1 MLTEPQGLP
10 LGVEEEALALPLVGR
25 GHVEVAANDAL
36 QVAVLPV
43 QVTALDGPGEHGS
56 AGPGQRVCK
65 EKKKHQQEG
74 WGEGGRHLKPHCL
87 AAATACAPAHS
98 CSATAMTFSKV
109 SNASVQPKTAR
120 LVMY

>member
-43 QVTALDGPGEHGS
+43 QVAALDGPGEHGS
-56 AGPGQRVCK
+56 AGPGQRVCEE
-65 EKKKHQQEG
+65 EK
-74 WGEGGRHLKPHCL
+74 
-87 AAATACAPAHS
+87 
-98 CSATAMTFSKV
+98 
-109 SNASVQPKTAR
+109 
-120 LVMY
+120 